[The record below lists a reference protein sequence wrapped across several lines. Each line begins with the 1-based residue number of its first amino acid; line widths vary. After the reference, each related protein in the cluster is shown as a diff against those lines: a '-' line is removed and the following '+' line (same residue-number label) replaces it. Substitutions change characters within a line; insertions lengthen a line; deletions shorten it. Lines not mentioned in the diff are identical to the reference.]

1 MEKHFIP
8 NPSLRSKE
16 NLFRFVYTRN
26 SPRFLTPDLF
36 PCWIP
41 INRKLSPHA
50 LGCVRLKTQ
59 GALPNCEGRAV
70 FLSIAFQNSLS
81 GVPAIPFFSWSI
93 YLRVTFLINSVC
105 FINSVWFT
113 AWNDV
118 LFQGVH
124 PVLGTKVVPKDGFWP
139 SRYPFIWILLC
150 LLSPTFIWHLIRTV
164 FWANFWCMWPLFP
177 KPD

>member
-93 YLRVTFLINSVC
+93 YLRVTNIPYKLSLFYTLSLAYCLEWCIISRSSSCARHQGGSKRWFLTIQVSFHLDSTV
-105 FINSVWFT
+105 FI
-113 AWNDV
+113 
-118 LFQGVH
+118 
-124 PVLGTKVVPKDGFWP
+124 VPDIHLALNT
-139 SRYPFIWILLC
+139 YC
-150 LLSPTFIWHLIRTV
+150 LLGKLLMYVTLI
-164 FWANFWCMWPLFP
+164 P
-177 KPD
+177 